1 MGIHH
6 YVFFLHRHRRET
18 DEEELVLAY
27 PASIIIIIDHH
38 IIKAPPPSNG
48 RGCAR
53 ISSLLFFGLHFSVF
67 FGLGIIS
74 YHGGHRD
81 GGEGIWMG
89 GSALFAE
96 THWEGWERDI
106 IPLLYYA
113 YAREVL
119 GTERKRRRKGGGMG
133 EGEGGVY
140 AYPYDDLRLVMS
152 VS

>member
-96 THWEGWERDI
+96 TDG
-106 IPLLYYA
+106 
-113 YAREVL
+113 RE
-119 GTERKRRRKGGGMG
+119 GGGLSYHFCITRTRG
-133 EGEGGVY
+133 KLFGIGRGIGRGGRGEGGMY
-140 AYPYDDLRLVMS
+140 AYPYDDGLRLVMS